1 MIQQLLD
8 MNNGKKIDFI
18 LMNPPYDNKLH
29 VKFLK
34 RVCELGNNIISIQP
48 AGWLIRLYKK
58 TLNNIDSKLFK
69 LFNEVETNVE
79 LVEGNNFFDAAISDQ
94 LGIFNINTLNK
105 VDGIDIKALNTSTYM
120 HFDDANNI
128 NLFEADNLLNVLL
141 EKLKTNNYAFNHL
154 RCTEYLKAGLKNKS
168 SKIINDTDN
177 TNNWWCVNIA
187 QIRGHQYNGLDKDF
201 YTWIPKNKVPE
212 KFDKKNTYLIFP
224 FTDYNTAQNFIN
236 YLKTDFARSV
246 LYFYKNSTQ
255 LIPATDYLPWF
266 DFSDN
271 VFSKSPKEI
280 DNYLFKKYN
289 ISDEIR
295 KHIEEILPDYYNIR

>member
-1 MIQQLLD
+1 MIQQLLN
-8 MNNGKKIDFI
+8 MNNGKKFDVV

-29 VKFLK
+29 VKFLN

-128 NLFEADNLLNVLL
+128 NLFEADNLLKVLL

-154 RCTEYLKAGLKNKS
+154 RCTKYLKAGLKNKS
-168 SKIINDTDN
+168 SKIINSMLSF
-177 TNNWWCVNIA
+177 V
-187 QIRGHQYNGLDKDF
+187 Y
-201 YTWIPKNKVPE
+201 PS
-212 KFDKKNTYLIFP
+212 
-224 FTDYNTAQNFIN
+224 
-236 YLKTDFARSV
+236 AR
-246 LYFYKNSTQ
+246 
-255 LIPATDYLPWF
+255 I
-266 DFSDN
+266 
-271 VFSKSPKEI
+271 
-280 DNYLFKKYN
+280 
-289 ISDEIR
+289 
-295 KHIEEILPDYYNIR
+295 